1 MVTTVTISR
10 LAKLQEFHPEFQFAT
25 ARPKRWQSTS
35 SQSLT
40 EMNISN
46 RNWET
51 PRWHDVSLWVAEAFH
66 VWSLSPIDLCCSIGP
81 LACSVFS
88 PSPISRSSQSLVKSL
103 TDQVRWPIALHSIG
117 LVRTDSGHAP
127 AVSRRFTSFHAQ
139 GCLMSVVSM
148 LFPCRFFVFGVSDV
162 FEISQGCVK
171 HHDSMSWCT
180 NTKTKGVER
189 ERHDFITKIN
199 GIDTVYHMCIYIY
212 IYIRMYMRYSTHTCI
227 DVVHTSVYQ
236 TKGWKTLEILFPALQ
251 RPTKIGSLKSHCRNH
266 NQGEPEKN
274 RLLYSTKRVCSS
286 RTSSFRPWK
295 QHVKQWEGQNIRRL
309 QKTYRTMFK
318 RPMTYKWEI
327 SIKQIWGAWHWV
339 DSCCKTLQYSLR

>member
-1 MVTTVTISR
+1 
-10 LAKLQEFHPEFQFAT
+10 
-25 ARPKRWQSTS
+25 
-35 SQSLT
+35 
-40 EMNISN
+40 
-46 RNWET
+46 
-51 PRWHDVSLWVAEAFH
+51 
-66 VWSLSPIDLCCSIGP
+66 
-81 LACSVFS
+81 
-88 PSPISRSSQSLVKSL
+88 
-103 TDQVRWPIALHSIG
+103 
-117 LVRTDSGHAP
+117 
-127 AVSRRFTSFHAQ
+127 
-139 GCLMSVVSM
+139 M

-199 GIDTVYHMCIYIY
+199 GFDTVYHMCVYIY
-212 IYIRMYMRYSTHTCI
+212 LHTYVHEIQYTYMHRCSAHLCI
-227 DVVHTSVYQ
+227 SNQKLKDTRNPLPRTS
-236 TKGWKTLEILFPALQ
+236 KTD
-251 RPTKIGSLKSHCRNH
+251 KIGSLKSHCRNH

-309 QKTYRTMFK
+309 QKTYKTMFK

-339 DSCCKTLQYSLR
+339 DSCCKTLQYSLRQGAHRYETETSHLWMLLFSCMQELTLYRCMPFQTELLINHPSNALQRDEVASNVQYVHSILCWQLLDYFVR

>member
-1 MVTTVTISR
+1 M
-10 LAKLQEFHPEFQFAT
+10 
-25 ARPKRWQSTS
+25 
-35 SQSLT
+35 
-40 EMNISN
+40 
-46 RNWET
+46 
-51 PRWHDVSLWVAEAFH
+51 AEAFH
-66 VWSLSPIDLCCSIGP
+66 VWSLSPIDLCRSIGP

-139 GCLMSVVSM
+139 GCLISVVSM

-199 GIDTVYHMCIYIY
+199 GFDTVYHMCVYIY
-212 IYIRMYMRYSTHTCI
+212 IYLHTYVHEIQYTYMHRCSAHLCI
-227 DVVHTSVYQ
+227 SN
-236 TKGWKTLEILFPALQ
+236 
-251 RPTKIGSLKSHCRNH
+251 KS
-266 NQGEPEKN
+266 
-274 RLLYSTKRVCSS
+274 
-286 RTSSFRPWK
+286 
-295 QHVKQWEGQNIRRL
+295 
-309 QKTYRTMFK
+309 
-318 RPMTYKWEI
+318 
-327 SIKQIWGAWHWV
+327 
-339 DSCCKTLQYSLR
+339 

>member
-1 MVTTVTISR
+1 MSGPF
-10 LAKLQEFHPEFQFAT
+10 LQ
-25 ARPKRWQSTS
+25 
-35 SQSLT
+35 L
-40 EMNISN
+40 IY
-46 RNWET
+46 
-51 PRWHDVSLWVAEAFH
+51 VV
-66 VWSLSPIDLCCSIGP
+66 P
-81 LACSVFS
+81 LAHWPVPFV
-88 PSPISRSSQSLVKSL
+88 RLLQFLVPLKALSNALSL
-103 TDQVRWPIALHSIG
+103 TDQVHWPIALHSIG

-199 GIDTVYHMCIYIY
+199 GFDTVYHMCVYIY

-236 TKGWKTLEILFPALQ
+236 TK
-251 RPTKIGSLKSHCRNH
+251 S
-266 NQGEPEKN
+266 
-274 RLLYSTKRVCSS
+274 
-286 RTSSFRPWK
+286 
-295 QHVKQWEGQNIRRL
+295 
-309 QKTYRTMFK
+309 
-318 RPMTYKWEI
+318 
-327 SIKQIWGAWHWV
+327 
-339 DSCCKTLQYSLR
+339 

>member
-1 MVTTVTISR
+1 MSGPF
-10 LAKLQEFHPEFQFAT
+10 LQ
-25 ARPKRWQSTS
+25 
-35 SQSLT
+35 L
-40 EMNISN
+40 IY
-46 RNWET
+46 
-51 PRWHDVSLWVAEAFH
+51 VV
-66 VWSLSPIDLCCSIGP
+66 P
-81 LACSVFS
+81 LAHWPVPFF
-88 PSPISRSSQSLVKSL
+88 RLLQFLVLLKALSNAL
-103 TDQVRWPIALHSIG
+103 YQVNWPIALHSIG

-199 GIDTVYHMCIYIY
+199 GFDTVYHMCVYIY

-236 TKGWKTLEILFPALQ
+236 TKVERHSKSSSPHFKDRQNWFSQVTLPQ
-251 RPTKIGSLKSHCRNH
+251 SQSG
-266 NQGEPEKN
+266 
-274 RLLYSTKRVCSS
+274 
-286 RTSSFRPWK
+286 RTR
-295 QHVKQWEGQNIRRL
+295 E
-309 QKTYRTMFK
+309 
-318 RPMTYKWEI
+318 
-327 SIKQIWGAWHWV
+327 KQIALPKESAQVAQVVFDPGNNM
-339 DSCCKTLQYSLR
+339 

>member
-1 MVTTVTISR
+1 MS
-10 LAKLQEFHPEFQFAT
+10 FH
-25 ARPKRWQSTS
+25 
-35 SQSLT
+35 
-40 EMNISN
+40 
-46 RNWET
+46 
-51 PRWHDVSLWVAEAFH
+51 
-66 VWSLSPIDLCCSIGP
+66 
-81 LACSVFS
+81 
-88 PSPISRSSQSLVKSL
+88 
-103 TDQVRWPIALHSIG
+103 WPIGLFRFFAFSNFSFFSKPCQMHSIG

-199 GIDTVYHMCIYIY
+199 GFDTVYHMCIYIF

-236 TKGWKTLEILFPALQ
+236 TKG
-251 RPTKIGSLKSHCRNH
+251 
-266 NQGEPEKN
+266 
-274 RLLYSTKRVCSS
+274 
-286 RTSSFRPWK
+286 
-295 QHVKQWEGQNIRRL
+295 
-309 QKTYRTMFK
+309 
-318 RPMTYKWEI
+318 
-327 SIKQIWGAWHWV
+327 
-339 DSCCKTLQYSLR
+339 